1 MEPAFASLNGHRF
14 GVIAVDPPWKFKAG
28 KSNRSTENHYQ
39 TMSIEQISALPI
51 ASLAAK
57 DAALFLWTTPPFLD
71 LSLRVMRAWGFRYV
85 SVGFTW
91 IKLKKGYRD
100 TLFLDSDIFIGLGHT
115 SRKSTEMCLL
125 GKRGAPKR
133 ADKNVREVIIAA
145 RREHSRKPDAFY
157 DRAARLYPGP
167 CVEIFARQPR
177 KGWTVWGNETTK
189 FTEAA

>member
-71 LSLRVMRAWGFRYV
+71 LSLRSCGHLLCVAQRAGEDGVDGFGDV
-85 SVGFTW
+85 FPAG
-91 IKLKKGYRD
+91 
-100 TLFLDSDIFIGLGHT
+100 GL
-115 SRKSTEMCLL
+115 LL
-125 GKRGAPKR
+125 
-133 ADKNVREVIIAA
+133 
-145 RREHSRKPDAFY
+145 
-157 DRAARLYPGP
+157 
-167 CVEIFARQPR
+167 
-177 KGWTVWGNETTK
+177 
-189 FTEAA
+189 